1 MSTKPRSRALLGLFS
16 VAFTAGVGLW
26 MVPPVL
32 PQIGAQEHLGPAGVA
47 MIASAGY
54 VTEILGYLLAGRTI
68 ARSGAHRA
76 LTYSLGFQVLG
87 DLLFVLGGHLGL
99 YLVGRV
105 FQGLGMSWAW
115 LGVMIGVVEE
125 RGRAASKSLP
135 LLVVG
140 FTLGN
145 VVGPGIGG
153 LGGIRLPFLVHAVLS
168 LIVLAAV
175 APNRWRVVEE
185 PLGFL
190 HSSIGRDRA
199 FRFVMA
205 AWAIFG
211 FSFGYIEGALPV
223 HFATR
228 LSQAGVG
235 FLYMLGALAA
245 AVGAVTLGRLAGS
258 HRSRPGVALGMVLI
272 AGGLLAGSISDSVAV
287 WVAAFV
293 IFGLGAGGSDP
304 NILGVITSDVPF
316 EIMIG
321 VQTLAAEAFAIGL
334 FIGPVLGGILAE
346 QAGFAVAGM
355 VIALPS
361 MAFAVVGMSLAVARG
376 RASREGPAPWVQGA
390 PERDEPE
397 P

>member
-1 MSTKPRSRALLGLFS
+1 VRTKPGSSTLLALFS

-32 PQIGAQEHLGPAGVA
+32 PQIGVQQHLGPAGVA
-47 MIASAGY
+47 VIASAGY
-54 VTEILGYLLAGRTI
+54 VTEIIGYLLAGRTI

-76 LTYSLGFQVLG
+76 LMFSLGFQVLG

-115 LGVMIGVVEE
+115 LGVMIGVIEE
-125 RGRAASKSLP
+125 RGRAASKTLP
-135 LLVVG
+135 LLIVG

-175 APNRWRVVEE
+175 APNRWDVVAE
-185 PLGFL
+185 PFGFL

-199 FRFVMA
+199 FRFVIV
-205 AWAIFG
+205 AWSIFG

-228 LSQAGVG
+228 LSQSGVG
-235 FLYMLGALAA
+235 FLYMVAAVAA

-258 HRSRPGVALGMVLI
+258 HRSRPGVALGMAFI

-287 WVAAFV
+287 WVAGAV

-304 NILGVITSDVPF
+304 NILGVITTDVPF

-334 FIGPVLGGILAE
+334 FIGPLLGGILAE
-346 QAGFAVAGM
+346 QAGFGVAGI
-355 VIALPS
+355 VIAVPS
-361 MAFAVVGMSLAVARG
+361 MAFAVVGTSLGIARR
-376 RASREGPAPWVQGA
+376 RAPGSGSAPHMQGA
-390 PERDEPE
+390 PERDDSGR
-397 P
+397 

>member
-1 MSTKPRSRALLGLFS
+1 MVGLFS

-32 PQIGAQEHLGPAGVA
+32 PQIGVQEHLGPAGVA

-68 ARSGAHRA
+68 SRSGAHRA
-76 LTYSLGFQVLG
+76 LMYSLCFQALG

-99 YLVGRV
+99 YLIGRV

-125 RGRAASKSLP
+125 RGRAASKRLP
-135 LLVVG
+135 LLIVG

-153 LGGIRLPFLVHAVLS
+153 LGGIRLPFLVHAILS
-168 LIVLAAV
+168 LLVLAAV
-175 APNRWRVVEE
+175 APNRWKVVEE
-185 PLGFL
+185 PFGFL
-190 HSSIGRDRA
+190 HSSIGRDPS
-199 FRFVMA
+199 FRFVIA
-205 AWAIFG
+205 AWSIFG

-235 FLYMLGALAA
+235 FLYMVGAVAA

-258 HRSRPGVALGMVLI
+258 HRSRPGVALGMAFI
-272 AGGLLAGSISDSVAV
+272 AGGLLAGSIADSVAV
-287 WVAAFV
+287 WVVGLA

-304 NILGVITSDVPF
+304 NILGVITTDVPF

-334 FIGPVLGGILAE
+334 FIGPMLGGILAE
-346 QAGFAVAGM
+346 QAGFDVAGI

-361 MAFAVVGMSLAVARG
+361 IAFAVVGMSFLIARG
-376 RASREGPAPWVQGA
+376 RASGKDPAHRTQVVPEG
-390 PERDEPE
+390 EPE

>member
-1 MSTKPRSRALLGLFS
+1 MSTKPSSKTLIGLFS
-16 VAFTAGVGLW
+16 VAFVGGVGLW

-54 VTEILGYLLAGRTI
+54 LAEILGYLLAGRTI

-76 LTYSLGFQVLG
+76 IAFSLGFQVLG

-115 LGVMIGVVEE
+115 LGVMIGVVED
-125 RGRAASKSLP
+125 RGRAASRSLP
-135 LLVVG
+135 LLIVG

-145 VVGPGIGG
+145 VVGPGVGG
-153 LGGIRLPFLVHAVLS
+153 LGGIRLPFLIHAALS

-175 APNRWRVVEE
+175 APNRWKVVEE

-190 HSSIGRDRA
+190 HSSIGRDRS

-205 AWAIFG
+205 AWSVFG

-223 HFATR
+223 HFSTH
-228 LSQAGVG
+228 LSQSGVG
-235 FLYMLGALAA
+235 FLYMVGAVAA

-258 HRSRPGVALGMVLI
+258 HRSRPGVALGMVFI
-272 AGGLLAGSISDSVAV
+272 SAGLLAGSMADSVGL
-287 WVAAFV
+287 WVV
-293 IFGLGAGGSDP
+293 GMVVFGLGAGGSDP

-334 FIGPVLGGILAE
+334 FIGPMLGGILAE
-346 QAGFAVAGM
+346 QAGFSVAGI

-361 MAFAVVGMSLAVARG
+361 LTFAVVGTILVMARG
-376 RASREGPAPWVQGA
+376 MPTRQSPAPSVDGTTT
-390 PERDEPE
+390 RGEPE